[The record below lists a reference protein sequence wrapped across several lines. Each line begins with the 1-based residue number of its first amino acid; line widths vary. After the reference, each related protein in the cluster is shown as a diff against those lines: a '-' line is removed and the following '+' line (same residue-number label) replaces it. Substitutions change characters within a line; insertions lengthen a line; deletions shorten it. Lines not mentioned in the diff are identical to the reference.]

1 VERLITHSSVGTSDC
16 VAFKP
21 LLPNSQVRT
30 DVDPL
35 NIVSVPPVVLFN
47 NAREATAVLLRAV
60 LSKNAGGPD
69 TSVFVAHIQDQRTS
83 VNTSVEAAGGNA
95 VK

>member
-1 VERLITHSSVGTSDC
+1 
-16 VAFKP
+16 
-21 LLPNSQVRT
+21 
-30 DVDPL
+30 
-35 NIVSVPPVVLFN
+35 VVLFN

-60 LSKNAGGPD
+60 LRKNAGGPD
-69 TSVFVAHIQDQRTS
+69 TSVFVARIQDQRTS

>member
-1 VERLITHSSVGTSDC
+1 M
-16 VAFKP
+16 
-21 LLPNSQVRT
+21 
-30 DVDPL
+30 
-35 NIVSVPPVVLFN
+35 VLFN

-60 LSKNAGGPD
+60 LSKNAAVPIPA
-69 TSVFVAHIQDQRTS
+69 VFVARIQDQRTS